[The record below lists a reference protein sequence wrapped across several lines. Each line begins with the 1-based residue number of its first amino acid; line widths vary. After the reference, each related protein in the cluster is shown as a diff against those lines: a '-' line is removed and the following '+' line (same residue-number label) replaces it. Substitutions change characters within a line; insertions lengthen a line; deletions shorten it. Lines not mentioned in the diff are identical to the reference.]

1 MMIMS
6 DETPLSD
13 VRFLT
18 VAETATIM
26 RVSLMTVYRLVHSGE
41 LEAIRVG
48 RSFRIPEAAVLQYA
62 QAEAIAV
69 GMAPTFGT
77 SGHSFAREV
86 RHSKIRRES
95 GVPPTRPLLAG
106 VPVRIYLEDGIDPE
120 RVESAVIDLL
130 EAYGFTVEDR
140 NPPVMGSWFG
150 ELRVKAKRSN
160 PSVDDQLAKLARAI
174 ELQGLDR
181 PQSEVD
187 LNQAEAVRRLLSALA
202 TEENAL
208 IQSGSIFIIKID
220 GNIIVRNLTQL
231 ELSYYNRNPALFKN
245 PRKALD
251 ALQRGLADHYASS
264 ADG

>member
-1 MMIMS
+1 MIMTS
-6 DETPLSD
+6 ETPLSD

-26 RVSLMTVYRLVHSGE
+26 RVSKMTVYRLVHSGE

-48 RSFRIPEAAVLQYA
+48 RSFRIPEAAVLPYA

-69 GMAPTFGT
+69 SMAPTFRT
-77 SGHSFAREV
+77 SPREV

-106 VPVRIYLEDGIDPE
+106 VPVRIYLEGGIDPE
-120 RVESAVIDLL
+120 GVESAVIDLL
-130 EAYGFTVEDR
+130 EAYGFMVEDR

-150 ELRVKAKRSN
+150 ELRVKAKGSN
-160 PSVDDQLAKLARAI
+160 LSVDDQLAKLAQAI
-174 ELQGLDR
+174 EFPGLDR

-231 ELSYYNRNPALFKN
+231 ELTYCNRNPALFKN

-251 ALQRGLADHYASS
+251 ALQRGLADHHASS